1 MKLVFVRL
9 TLKSVSIS
17 TSNGLYAV
25 CICVVVIAEQKQ
37 KINRTGINQADVQ
50 PVGKSLCHLPS
61 VLSLHCCYCKNTVNI
76 HVTPH
81 MTRDL

>member
-1 MKLVFVRL
+1 MRF

-17 TSNGLYAV
+17 PSTCLYAV
-25 CICVVVIAEQKQ
+25 CICVIVIAEQKQ
-37 KINRTGINQADVQ
+37 KINRAGINQADVQ

-61 VLSLHCCYCKNTVNI
+61 VLSLHCYYCKNTVNI

-81 MTRDL
+81 ITCDL